1 MAPLAAYLRIGG
13 FTGKTSRG
21 GRLMMAQRRIA
32 ETLASVHQR
41 WVRFFW
47 RHCRSGF
54 PWFWP
59 ARPPGQHAMVEARR
73 MVRRHYGRDHHPV
86 RRKLAQVL
94 VTITWLPAV
103 FLN

>member
-1 MAPLAAYLRIGG
+1 
-13 FTGKTSRG
+13 
-21 GRLMMAQRRIA
+21 MMAQRRIA
-32 ETLASVHQR
+32 ETLASLRGR

-47 RHCRSGF
+47 RRCRAGF

-73 MVRRHYGRDHHPV
+73 MVRWHFGRDHHPV

-94 VTITWLPAV
+94 VTMAWPPAV
-103 FLN
+103 LLNLWQVRHWFGPREHC